1 MSLRIALFGQA
12 DFGKACLERLIADGH
27 KIAAVFA
34 PPESAR
40 PDALATHAE
49 SLGLPLTRRRY
60 FQKKDGT
67 PIPAA
72 LQDYRRLDAVLNVL
86 ASFTA
91 FIPPAIAHAPKHK
104 SIIFHP
110 SLLPRFRGGAA
121 LQWQII
127 LGERESGVSVFV
139 PDQGVDA
146 GPIVVQKGG
155 VEIGPEDTTASLFF
169 KKLSPL
175 GVEAIVEAVMQ
186 IDAGTARLTPQD
198 ESQATFQ
205 GLVDDAVA
213 AVDLARPAVEVD
225 RLVRGCD
232 PQPGAFLRL
241 HGEPVRLY
249 DTRLEAGD
257 AAEAGSVIS
266 IDGTGMRLALRGGIL
281 RVGRIR
287 GESGKE
293 AAQEFC
299 QRRGLHPGDR
309 LESG

>member
-1 MSLRIALFGQA
+1 MALRIALFGQA
-12 DFGKACLERLIADGH
+12 DFGKACLERLIDDGH
-27 KIAAVFA
+27 KIAAIFA

-40 PDALATHAE
+40 PDALAAYAE
-49 SLGLPLTRRRY
+49 ALGLPLTRRRY
-60 FQKKDGT
+60 FQKKDGSA
-67 PIPAA
+67 IPAA
-72 LQDYRRLDAVLNVL
+72 LQDYRRLDADLNVL

-139 PDQGVDA
+139 PDEGIDA
-146 GPIVVQKGG
+146 GPIVVQKDG
-155 VEIGPEDTTASLFF
+155 VEIGPVDTTASLFF

-175 GVEAIVEAVMQ
+175 GVEAIVEAVRQ
-186 IDAGTARLTPQD
+186 IDAGTARPTPQD

-205 GLVDDAVA
+205 GLVDDTVA
-213 AVDLARPAVEVD
+213 AVDLMHPALEID

-232 PQPGAFLRL
+232 PQPGAYLRFC
-241 HGEPVRLY
+241 GEPVRL
-249 DTRLEAGD
+249 DDAELEPGD
-257 AAEAGSVIS
+257 AGEAGSVIS
-266 IDGTGMRLALRGGIL
+266 IDDAGMRLALRGGTL
-281 RVGRIR
+281 RVGRVR
-287 GESGKE
+287 GERGKE
-293 AAQEFC
+293 GTRDFC
-299 QRRGLHPGDR
+299 QRRGLHTGDR